1 MFTFAAPYWLLLL
14 LVIPVL
20 WILQHILAKGR
31 TEPTVLFPN
40 VTIFRIIGSG
50 PGTFKRYL
58 SLAIATLAMV
68 LLIVAM
74 ARPQSG
80 QRYHSRTAYGIDI
93 ILALDISSS
102 MAAMDFVPLTR
113 YEAAKEVVEDFIK
126 NRKSDR
132 IGLVAFSAQSMTIC
146 PLTLDYDILSSFL
159 EGAWDT
165 RIDDGT
171 AIGLAIATSVNRLR
185 NSDAKSKVIILL
197 TDGMNNRGNIDPTT
211 ASEMAKALGIRIY
224 TIGVGTEGRAQINI
238 DGKIYWTE
246 THIDEESLRNVAETT
261 GGHYY
266 RAKNKDELQGIYDLI
281 GELETSKINYDEWV
295 GYAELYYWYLAAGSL
310 MLVMSLVLDKTLL
323 RRLP

>member
-31 TEPTVLFPN
+31 TEPTVVFPN
-40 VTIFRIIGSG
+40 VAIFRIIGSG

-80 QRYHSRTAYGIDI
+80 QRYHSRTAFGIDI

-102 MAAMDFVPLTR
+102 MAAMDFNPLTR
-113 YEAAKEVVEDFIK
+113 YEAAKEVVEDFIR

-146 PLTLDYDILSSFL
+146 PLTLDYDMLSSFL
-159 EGAWDT
+159 DGAWDT

-246 THIDEESLRNVAETT
+246 THIDEETLRNVAETT

-266 RAKNKDELQGIYDLI
+266 RAKNKDELQGIYYFI

-295 GYAELYYWYLAAGSL
+295 VYTELYYWYLAVGSL
-310 MLVMSLVLDKTLL
+310 LLVMSLVLDKTLL